1 MNQDNYKKSQPDPNE
16 LLDRLKT
23 AFNLRFDSDL
33 ARFLNINAST
43 VATWRKK
50 SSMKFDRI
58 IEFSN
63 TLNLN
68 WLFYGE
74 GPVWRNEVRGSTSEP
89 ELPYYT
95 DLLPDKEGIA
105 GDSREEMVCL
115 PMPERFLREEL
126 NCCNEDLFVTRASGN
141 SMEPTIRDR
150 ELLLVHRTDRK
161 PYAGRVYLV
170 RMEESILCKRLHEE
184 PEGRVRLISDNKQYK
199 EMTMKQEAPSFEIL
213 GRVVWHGRTL

>member
-1 MNQDNYKKSQPDPNE
+1 MNQDTYRKNQPDPNE
-16 LLDRLKT
+16 LLDRLKF
-23 AFNLRFDSDL
+23 AFDLRFDSDL
-33 ARFLNINAST
+33 ARFLNVNAST

-68 WLFYGE
+68 WLFYGK
-74 GPVWRNEVRGSTSEP
+74 GPVWRDQTGGSTSEP
-89 ELPYYT
+89 GLPYYT
-95 DLLPDKEGIA
+95 NLRSDEDETNVN
-105 GDSREEMVCL
+105 SQEEMICL
-115 PMPERFLREEL
+115 PMPEQFLREEF
-126 NCCNEDLFVTRASGN
+126 NCSPEDLFVTRASGN

-184 PEGRVRLISDNKQYK
+184 PKGRVRLISDNKQYK
-199 EMTMKQEAPSFEIL
+199 EMTMKQEEHSFEIL